1 MALTLSNLRLGFAC
15 KERWEDMVG
24 DDRVRACAGCDRQV
38 FNLSAMTREEAEAL
52 LASRGLTPC
61 VRFYRR
67 PDGTVMTTDCP
78 TSRPRSRSLAG
89 VAAGATLAAASP
101 AMADDAPTETT
112 EAPPDEPVPV
122 VITRGYIM
130 GIPAPSRDFTVE
142 LGDPENRP
150 AIEWSVWGRL
160 GAGIA
165 TASPDAVARRVT
177 TSPAESISTSTWQA
191 ALATDITV
199 GIARGGNLRLGA
211 WGELRTSSD
220 PVAGGELVL
229 EGLTPH
235 SYTSRIGR
243 AGSVVLRAGG
253 NARVMTGAFGV
264 GYIGRFP
271 RFDPWVRWA
280 RHVVGA
286 RAVLSF
292 DRSREDPR
300 DWSAT
305 IGLEIEPIG
314 ALHGLYDIA
323 TGR

>member
-15 KERWEDMVG
+15 KERWENMVG
-24 DDRVRACAGCDRQV
+24 DDRVRACAGCDRDV
-38 FNLSAMTREEAEAL
+38 FNLSAMTRDEAEAL
-52 LASRGLTPC
+52 LATRGLTPC

-78 TSRPRSRSLAG
+78 TSKPRSRRLAV

-112 EAPPDEPVPV
+112 ETSPDEPARV
-122 VITRGYIM
+122 VLTRDYIM
-130 GIPAPSRDFTVE
+130 GIPAPGRVFIE
-142 LGDPENRP
+142 PQKRA

-160 GAGIA
+160 GVGIA
-165 TASPDAVARRVT
+165 TDAPEGIARRVT
-177 TSPAESISTSTWQA
+177 TPPTESISTSTWQA
-191 ALATDITV
+191 ALAADITV
-199 GIARGGNLRLGA
+199 GIARSGSLRLGA

-253 NARVMTGAFGV
+253 NARVMTGALGFGYT
-264 GYIGRFP
+264 GTFP
-271 RFDPWVRWA
+271 HLDPWIRWA
-280 RHVVGA
+280 GHVVGA

-292 DRSREDPR
+292 DRSLDDPH

-314 ALHGLYDIA
+314 ALHGLYDIV